1 MEVKKG
7 GVGTRYL
14 SSTRWMRAASDRL
27 ILGWRG
33 GGHLMPRCGLMEADK
48 SDWLVL
54 VEMRVGMGA
63 LDV

>member
-1 MEVKKG
+1 
-7 GVGTRYL
+7 
-14 SSTRWMRAASDRL
+14 
-27 ILGWRG
+27 
-33 GGHLMPRCGLMEADK
+33 MPRCGLMEADK

>member
-1 MEVKKG
+1 M
-7 GVGTRYL
+7 GTRYL
-14 SSTRWMRAASDRL
+14 SSTRWTRAASDRL

-48 SDWLVL
+48 SDWLVF